1 MTPTRSVSEDE
12 RFKSSQN
19 RSVLEHSPSL
29 TLRVT
34 LPMLKLHGASPEHSF
49 ARCALGNLVHWLFN
63 LPGLRLITK
72 PVTRMLLKLIA
83 IPIFR
88 FLLKYLLRV
97 EVISKELE
105 KDLTQWFRASV
116 LLLFAT
122 HNMEEILFQTKWHEQ
137 ELDVVLFGLR
147 LFLAIGCIEGMPDQ
161 ELFRFIHPGPPKLK
175 SKKFMAACREIR
187 QNWRAWLWG
196 VASVHLSR
204 SSPVFAIVTV
214 FKLGTPGWVC
224 YWLAVAQYLVIGLAT
239 SRDKAIDVLTSFDA
253 EVAARRAELLSE
265 LQTVA
270 PVETGASEN
279 SAPAVPASP
288 PATNS

>member
-1 MTPTRSVSEDE
+1 M
-12 RFKSSQN
+12 
-19 RSVLEHSPSL
+19 
-29 TLRVT
+29 
-34 LPMLKLHGASPEHSF
+34 
-49 ARCALGNLVHWLFN
+49 GNLVYWLYH
-63 LPGLRLITK
+63 LPGIRLITK

-122 HNMEEILFQTKWHEQ
+122 HNMEKILFQSAIQDYKHEK
-137 ELDVVLFGLR
+137 LIDAVLFGLR
-147 LFLAIGCIEGMPDQ
+147 LFLAFGCIEGMPDQ

-175 SKKFMAACREIR
+175 SKRFRDILRELR
-187 QNWRAWLWG
+187 QNGRAWLWG
-196 VASVHLSR
+196 AACIFLSR
-204 SSPVFAIVTV
+204 ASPVFAIITV
-214 FKLGTPGWVC
+214 FQIGPVGWAC

-265 LQTVA
+265 LQAAA
-270 PVETGASEN
+270 PMETQPTEV
-279 SAPAVPASP
+279 SAPAAAATP
-288 PATNS
+288 PATN

>member
-1 MTPTRSVSEDE
+1 MG
-12 RFKSSQN
+12 
-19 RSVLEHSPSL
+19 SL
-29 TLRVT
+29 VQ
-34 LPMLKLHGASPEHSF
+34 
-49 ARCALGNLVHWLFN
+49 WLYN

-72 PVTRMLLKLIA
+72 PFTRMLLKLIA

-97 EVISKELE
+97 DVISQELE
-105 KDLTQWFRASV
+105 KDLSQWFRASV

-175 SKKFMAACREIR
+175 SKKFLAACREIR
-187 QNWRAWLWG
+187 QNWRTWLWG

-214 FKLGTPGWVC
+214 FKLGPPGWVC
-224 YWLAVAQYLVIGLAT
+224 YGLAVTQYLIIGLAT
-239 SRDKAIDVLTSFDA
+239 SRDKAIDVVTSFDA
-253 EVAARRAELLSE
+253 EVAARRAELVSE
-265 LQTVA
+265 LQA
-270 PVETGASEN
+270 PAADETRSSSTAEN
-279 SAPAVPASP
+279 SATHASP
-288 PATNS
+288 PATS

>member
-1 MTPTRSVSEDE
+1 M
-12 RFKSSQN
+12 
-19 RSVLEHSPSL
+19 
-29 TLRVT
+29 
-34 LPMLKLHGASPEHSF
+34 
-49 ARCALGNLVHWLFN
+49 GNLVHWLFN
-63 LPGLRLITK
+63 LPGIRLITK

-97 EVISKELE
+97 EVISQELE
-105 KDLTQWFRASV
+105 KDLSQWFRASV

-122 HNMEEILFQTKWHEQ
+122 HNMEEILFQTSTRDYKHETVI
-137 ELDVVLFGLR
+137 DAVLFGLR

-175 SKKFMAACREIR
+175 AKKFGDVLRELR
-187 QNWRAWLWG
+187 QNWKAWLWG
-196 VASVHLSR
+196 VACIHLSR
-204 SSPVFAIVTV
+204 ASPVFAIITV
-214 FKLGTPGWVC
+214 FQVGPAGWVC

-265 LQTVA
+265 LRSTAAADATTPSAVA
-270 PVETGASEN
+270 AQ
-279 SAPAVPASP
+279 PATESP
-288 PATNS
+288 PASN

>member
-1 MTPTRSVSEDE
+1 M
-12 RFKSSQN
+12 
-19 RSVLEHSPSL
+19 
-29 TLRVT
+29 
-34 LPMLKLHGASPEHSF
+34 
-49 ARCALGNLVHWLFN
+49 GNLVHWLFN

-122 HNMEEILFQTKWHEQ
+122 HNMEEILFQTSTRDYKHET
-137 ELDVVLFGLR
+137 LIDAVLFGLR

-175 SKKFMAACREIR
+175 SKKFGAIVQELR
-187 QNWRAWLWG
+187 QDWRAWLWG
-196 VASVHLSR
+196 VACIHLSR
-204 SSPVFAIVTV
+204 ASPVFAIITV
-214 FKLGTPGWVC
+214 FQIGPVGWLC

-265 LQTVA
+265 LQTTA
-270 PVETGASEN
+270 AVETSPSESTASPV
-279 SAPAVPASP
+279 AATP
-288 PATNS
+288 PATN

>member
-1 MTPTRSVSEDE
+1 M
-12 RFKSSQN
+12 
-19 RSVLEHSPSL
+19 
-29 TLRVT
+29 
-34 LPMLKLHGASPEHSF
+34 
-49 ARCALGNLVHWLFN
+49 GNLVYWLYN

-97 EVISKELE
+97 DVISQELE
-105 KDLTQWFRASV
+105 KDLSQWFRASV

-122 HNMEEILFQTKWHEQ
+122 HNMEVILFQSKWIEQ
-137 ELDVVLFGLR
+137 ELDAVLFGLR

-175 SKKFMAACREIR
+175 SKTFLAALREIG

-196 VASVHLSR
+196 VACVYLSR

-214 FKLGTPGWVC
+214 FKLGAPGWVC
-224 YWLAVAQYLVIGLAT
+224 YGLAVTQYLIIGLAT
-239 SRDKAIDVLTSFDA
+239 SRDKAIDVVTSFDA
-253 EVAARRAELLSE
+253 EVAARRAELVSE
-265 LQTVA
+265 LQT
-270 PVETGASEN
+270 
-279 SAPAVPASP
+279 PAAEASP
-288 PATNS
+288 APSDASG

>member
-1 MTPTRSVSEDE
+1 M
-12 RFKSSQN
+12 
-19 RSVLEHSPSL
+19 
-29 TLRVT
+29 
-34 LPMLKLHGASPEHSF
+34 
-49 ARCALGNLVHWLFN
+49 GNLVHWLFN

-122 HNMEEILFQTKWHEQ
+122 HNMEEILFQTSTRDYKHET
-137 ELDVVLFGLR
+137 LIDAVLFGLR

-175 SKKFMAACREIR
+175 SKKFGAIVQELR
-187 QNWRAWLWG
+187 QDWRAWLWG
-196 VASVHLSR
+196 VACIHLSR
-204 SSPVFAIVTV
+204 ASPVFAIITV
-214 FKLGTPGWVC
+214 FQIGPVGWLC

-265 LQTVA
+265 LQVTA
-270 PVETGASEN
+270 AVETSPSEN
-279 SAPAVPASP
+279 TASPVAATP
-288 PATNS
+288 PATN